1 MLTYCVIDVRQY
13 VTNTLLRRTSQAIVC
28 TPGQR
33 RAGMK
38 KRQHQWVEDQ
48 PIYRQLMDQL
58 VMRIVDHSYPEGEM
72 LPSVRQ
78 LASDYQINPL
88 TVAKAYKELARDGLT
103 ERLRGEGLL
112 VTKGARDL
120 LLRRERAKFLKQEW
134 PLLRARLKRLE
145 IDLRSLVDAAEEK

>member
-1 MLTYCVIDVRQY
+1 
-13 VTNTLLRRTSQAIVC
+13 
-28 TPGQR
+28 
-33 RAGMK
+33 MK
-38 KRQHQWVEDQ
+38 KGQHQWTEDQ

-58 VMRIVDHSYPEGEM
+58 VMRILDQSYPEGEM

-112 VTKGARDL
+112 VAKGARDEVM
-120 LLRRERAKFLKQEW
+120 RRERAKFLKEEW
-134 PLLRARLKRLE
+134 PVLRARVKRMG
-145 IDLRSLVDAAEEK
+145 IDLRTVVDETDEK